1 MSAVQDIVVRLR
13 RRFPDDGEVNEAA
26 NEIEKLR
33 GLLKQASEHL
43 QAVNATLTN
52 LANDLRN

>member
-1 MSAVQDIVVRLR
+1 MQDIVVRLR